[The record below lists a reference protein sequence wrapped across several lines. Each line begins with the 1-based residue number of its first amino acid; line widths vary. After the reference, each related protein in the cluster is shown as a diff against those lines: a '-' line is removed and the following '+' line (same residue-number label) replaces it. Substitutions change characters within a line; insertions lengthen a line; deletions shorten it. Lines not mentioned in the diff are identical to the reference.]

1 MEALGVNP
9 GSIAIHALN
18 FIILLFVLQRFLYK
32 PVIGMLDDR
41 ARKIRESVEA
51 ADRARAESA
60 RADQERA
67 EVLRQ
72 ARAQAEEIV
81 TRAMQEAD
89 RIRSDA
95 RQSAQEEA
103 QRIISR
109 AEQEATAERQQAM
122 QELRTQVADL
132 AVLAAGRVIGRSLD
146 DQAHRALVEQF
157 LANGNGRAGGP
168 ARR

>member
-1 MEALGVNP
+1 MEALGLNP
-9 GSIAIHALN
+9 GSIAIHAVN

-72 ARAQAEEIV
+72 ARTQAEETV
-81 TRAMQEAD
+81 TRAM
-89 RIRSDA
+89 
-95 RQSAQEEA
+95 
-103 QRIISR
+103 
-109 AEQEATAERQQAM
+109 
-122 QELRTQVADL
+122 
-132 AVLAAGRVIGRSLD
+132 LAAGRVIGRSLD
-146 DQAHRALVEQF
+146 DQAHRDLVEQF
-157 LANGNGRAGGP
+157 LANGNGRADGP

>member
-1 MEALGVNP
+1 MEALGLNP
-9 GSIAIHALN
+9 GSIAIHAVN

-72 ARAQAEEIV
+72 ARTQAEEIV

-122 QELRTQVADL
+122 QELRTQV
-132 AVLAAGRVIGRSLD
+132 D
-146 DQAHRALVEQF
+146 DQAHRDLVEQF
-157 LANGNGRAGGP
+157 LANGNGRADGP

>member
-1 MEALGVNP
+1 MEALGLNP
-9 GSIAIHALN
+9 GSILIHALN

-32 PVIGMLDDR
+32 PVVGMLDDR

-51 ADRARAESA
+51 ADRARAEST
-60 RADQERA
+60 RADQQRA
-67 EVLRQ
+67 EVLGQ

-95 RQSAQEEA
+95 RHSAQEEA

-146 DQAHRALVEQF
+146 EQAHRALIEEF
-157 LANGNGRAGGP
+157 LAGGDGRAGASGP
-168 ARR
+168 A